1 MKLYDDNGREV
12 TNPAVLKVL
21 EAMKELVPELAKRE
35 PDYSDI
41 VLYDDDGNR
50 VTNPDTLEALRE
62 ARELSAE
69 WRRRWGISDDAAVE
83 KVS

>member
-12 TNPAVLKVL
+12 TNPAVLKML
-21 EAMKELVPELAKRE
+21 EAMKELIPDLQQEE

-41 VLYDDDGNR
+41 VLYDDYGNR

-62 ARELSAE
+62 AREISAA
-69 WRRRWGISDDAAVE
+69 WRIRKGYPVNA
-83 KVS
+83 